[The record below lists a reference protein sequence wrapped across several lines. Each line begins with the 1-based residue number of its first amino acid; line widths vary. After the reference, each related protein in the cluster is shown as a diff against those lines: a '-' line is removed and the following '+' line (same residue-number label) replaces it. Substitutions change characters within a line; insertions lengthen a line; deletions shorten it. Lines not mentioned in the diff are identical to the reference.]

1 MFGEDKED
9 KLRKERSYCHS
20 GGIDRTK
27 KKD

>member
-9 KLRKERSYCHS
+9 KLRKERSYSHG

-27 KKD
+27 KED